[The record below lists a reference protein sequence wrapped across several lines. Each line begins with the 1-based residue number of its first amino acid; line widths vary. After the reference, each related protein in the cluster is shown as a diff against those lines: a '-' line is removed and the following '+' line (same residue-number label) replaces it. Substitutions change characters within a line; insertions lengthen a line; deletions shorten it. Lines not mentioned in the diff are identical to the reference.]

1 MAVRQ
6 SSTPNGINN
15 FLFIKNPPSSY
26 LLQFYSATIAQL
38 LSVRNTREDN
48 LHILRMN
55 CSLILLFF
63 FHKSAPSELKRSHNT
78 LIVMETCRNN
88 VVIEVCHF
96 FCFDIAVHHLLY
108 ITADLREQLL
118 LMHHAAA

>member
-96 FCFDIAVHHLLY
+96 FCFYSLRSFFIFFLPNFSFSNLLS
-108 ITADLREQLL
+108 
-118 LMHHAAA
+118 